1 MFNVIFYNI
10 SLLLSLSVLYF
21 LYSQK
26 TEQKITYIELVLGLI
41 ISSFGL
47 ILMKC
52 SYDTFPVLALDSRSL
67 FLAFTA
73 IFFGWV
79 PTLFA
84 LVSMSIYAFLQ
95 GGTGKAAVLF
105 MLFSASAIG
114 MLWRKFKAK
123 SYCTKGT
130 ENRLEFLYIGIVLHS
145 FMIASLLFIPK
156 DLASPIFR
164 TNALSVLVLYPLAT
178 AVLGNLFLTIYK
190 RNSMQ
195 ARLESSEYRFKTI
208 FNQAPVGITVT
219 DPETGKRLA
228 MNSEY
233 LRILGRTEED
243 LLKNDWM
250 SITHPEDYPLDLA
263 KIKDFKAGKI
273 ASYSHDKRFLRGDG
287 TYVWTTVLISSLRQE
302 NGKQPMTL
310 CMVTDISERKAVEER
325 VSHANSTDS
334 LTGLYNRTH
343 FSTYVN
349 QIGNAIKA
357 PFTIAI
363 GDING
368 LYLVNNT
375 ISHDAGDC
383 LIKELA
389 KILSNNLRICDYCAR
404 IGGDEFI
411 MLFPDTTSD
420 KVLEIEDAIQKQFS
434 CSSVNYL
441 KRTISFGLETLQD
454 STDTL
459 QQMLKRAEVQLNRA
473 KLFQTL
479 SIRNN
484 VIYTIINTLHEKNK
498 REEFHSRRV
507 SEHCELIGKALG
519 LGESAINELKTLGL
533 LHDIGKIGIE
543 ENILNKPEKLTDKE
557 WQEIKRHP
565 EIGFRILSSVPEMN
579 DLAGFVLAHH
589 ERLDGKGYPRGLKDS
604 EIPLQSKI
612 VAIADSY
619 DAMTGERTY
628 KQSMTSKEALLE
640 IEKHAGTQFDRA
652 LALLFIEQM
661 SINNQESKLCC

>member
-1 MFNVIFYNI
+1 MFNIVFYNI

-26 TEQKITYIELVLGLI
+26 TEQKVTYIELVTGLI
-41 ISSFGL
+41 ISSFGI

-52 SYDTFPVLALDSRSL
+52 AYETFPALALDSRSL
-67 FLAFTA
+67 FLACTA
-73 IFFGWV
+73 MFFGWV

-84 LVSMSIYAFLQ
+84 LVTMGLYAFMQ
-95 GGTGKAAVLF
+95 GGEGRTAIVF
-105 MLFSASAIG
+105 MLLTSSAIG
-114 MLWRKFKAK
+114 LLWRTLRAEKYRKKEQLHHF
-123 SYCTKGT
+123 
-130 ENRLEFLYIGIVLHS
+130 EFLFVGFAIHI

-156 DLASPIFR
+156 DMAYPILR
-164 TNALSVLVLYPLAT
+164 ANALPVLVLYPFAT
-178 AVLGNLFLTIYK
+178 DLLGNLFLAIYM

-233 LRILGRTEED
+233 TRIMGRSEED

-250 SITHPEDYPLDLA
+250 SITHPDDYPLDLA
-263 KIKDFKAGKI
+263 KIQDFKAGKI
-273 ASYSHDKRFLRGDG
+273 TSYSHDKRFLRGDG

-302 NGKQPMTL
+302 NGAQPMTL

-325 VSHANSTDS
+325 IAHANSTDS
-334 LTGLYNRTH
+334 LTGLHNRTH
-343 FSTYVN
+343 FNTYVN
-349 QIGNAIKA
+349 QIGDSLQS

-368 LYLVNNT
+368 LYLVNNS
-375 ISHDAGDC
+375 ISHDAGDA

-389 KILSNNLRICDYCAR
+389 SILQSNLRPGDYCAR

-411 MLFPDTTSD
+411 LLFPGTTSE
-420 KVLEIEDAIQKQFS
+420 KVIAIEEAIQNQFA
-434 CSSVNYL
+434 SSSSNYL

-454 STDTL
+454 SSDTL

-473 KLFQTL
+473 KLFQAL

-484 VIYTIINTLHEKNK
+484 VIDTIINTLHEKNK
-498 REEFHSRRV
+498 REELHSRRV
-507 SEHCELIGKALG
+507 SEYCELIGKALG
-519 LGESAINELKTLGL
+519 LAESEIIELKTLGL

-543 ENILNKPEKLTDKE
+543 EHILNKPGKLTDSE
-557 WQEIKRHP
+557 WQEIKSHP

-579 DLAGFVLAHH
+579 DLAGYVLAHH
-589 ERLDGKGYPRGLKDS
+589 ERLDGNGYPRGLKGS
-604 EIPLQSKI
+604 EIPLQSRI

-628 KQSMTSKEALLE
+628 KPSMTSNEALAEL
-640 IEKHAGTQFDRA
+640 EKHAGTQFDRA
-652 LALLFIEQM
+652 LATLFIRQM
-661 SINNQESKLCC
+661 QKQAQEAKLCC